1 MHLGRSSTAVAPEPS
16 VAERRDG
23 HRTVRFEPLR
33 RRRMKPLIAAGVML
47 AVVFGI
53 GFAVATLSTDHRASV
68 LIVTR
73 DVPAGAQLT
82 GADLQSVKDSAG
94 DGVETVPTSE
104 ESAIVGQVAAVPLSA
119 GSLLN
124 PADVG
129 TSAAWPPP
137 GKALAGVALKPGTY
151 PPQMAAG
158 ARVAVSITNP
168 NAASSSSSSSGAT
181 TVTGTVISVTPNTA
195 SANGGVLVSLLL
207 SQDAALAVD
216 AASSGQV
223 AVAQMNGGGS

>member
-1 MHLGRSSTAVAPEPS
+1 MALGRPSTAVAPEPTL
-16 VAERRDG
+16 AERRDG

-33 RRRMKPLIAAGVML
+33 RRRMKPLIAAGVIL
-47 AVVFGI
+47 AVVFGV
-53 GFAVATLSTDHRASV
+53 GFAVATLSTDHRSSV
-68 LIVTR
+68 LVVTR
-73 DVPAGAQLT
+73 DVPAGTQLT

-94 DGVETVPTSE
+94 DGVATIPASQET
-104 ESAIVGQVAAVPLSA
+104 AIIGQVAAVPLSA

-137 GKALAGVALKPGTY
+137 GRALAGVALKPGTY
-151 PPQMAAG
+151 PPQLDAG
-158 ARVAVSITNP
+158 ARVAVSLTNP
-168 NAASSSSSSSGAT
+168 NAANSSSSSSAAT

-195 SANGGVLVSLLL
+195 SANGGVLISLLL

-223 AVAQMNGGGS
+223 AVAELNGGGS